1 LVTPKKVP
9 AAFYRTANG
18 TEPVR
23 DWIKSLSPK
32 DMKIVGYDLQTV
44 EFGWPIGMPLCRSLG
59 GGLWEIRS
67 RITDGIARIIF
78 FLYEGRLVVLNGFV
92 KKTQKTPTAE
102 IELALKRKKEIE
114 QNG

>member
-18 TEPVR
+18 TELVR

-32 DMKIVGYDLQTV
+32 DMKIVGDDLQTV

-67 RITDGIARIIF
+67 RITDGISRIIF
-78 FLYEGRLVVLNGFV
+78 FLCEGRLVVLNGFV
-92 KKTQKTPTAE
+92 KKTQKTPAGE
-102 IELALKRKKEIE
+102 IALALKRKKEIE